1 MAKVALPLVTIKSE
15 DSVLQVTSSNDQS
28 HSDDF
33 KSMHPFINQLDL
45 TTAAAGRSVQ
55 SWNGRRRPHTGPYIK
70 KILANN
76 Y

>member
-28 HSDDF
+28 QSDDF

-45 TTAAAGRSVQ
+45 TTATAVQ
-55 SWNGRRRPHTGPYIK
+55 SWNGCRRPHTGPYIK
-70 KILANN
+70 KNPGE
-76 Y
+76 